1 MPDQSINSIIPFDM
15 IFDTEMGLMKL
26 IEFHYTR
33 SNIFNYDALGK
44 DDLTKLFLMQRDNWN
59 PLSIIC
65 DEEVSQEDK
74 DDMYKQFMERE
85 YEKILLYSPN
95 TALYD
100 MLNVVYRNDQIKFTV
115 VCKIEEELDFLNKRH
130 CKAYRAIVGDMFND
144 ELLSENPNIYIKYIK
159 DLYQQPK
166 SFNHKSLY
174 IGDYEF
180 NRKEIDG
187 TLFPNIPIE
196 EFERFEKNEFQY
208 VTLNRINIKRIE
220 FLLGEK
226 ITEED
231 ESEE

>member
-26 IEFHYTR
+26 IEFHYR
-33 SNIFNYDALGK
+33 KSGIFNYDALGK
-44 DDLTKLFLMQRDNWN
+44 DDLTKLYLMQRDNWN
-59 PLSIIC
+59 PLTILC
-65 DEEVSQEDK
+65 DESVSQEDK

-100 MLNVVYRNDQIKFTV
+100 MLNIVYRNDQIKFTV
-115 VCKIEEELDFLNKRH
+115 VCKTEEELDFFNKRN
-130 CKAYRAIVGDMFND
+130 CKAYRVIVGDMFND
-144 ELLSENPNIYIKYIK
+144 DLLIENPNIYIKYIK

-166 SFNHKSLY
+166 NFSHKSLY

-226 ITEED
+226 ITEEN

>member
-15 IFDTEMGLMKL
+15 IFDTEMGIMKL

-115 VCKIEEELDFLNKRH
+115 VCKTEEELDFLNKRH
-130 CKAYRAIVGDMFND
+130 CKVYRAIIGDIFND

-166 SFNHKSLY
+166 NFSHKSLY

-226 ITEED
+226 ITEEN